1 MAPSHK
7 RTQSRQ
13 NTDFTAPRVECMACY
28 DTGIVSNSDGLVWNY
43 LPDYDI
49 DPNTGKRCG
58 GLDLAIICHCTAAYD
73 TFDHNNSTTRT
84 GFRTSEEVRTT
95 ENNGR
100 NQALGILISKEH
112 TREIHRARRISWDLS
127 VKDMQRVRQTA
138 TADQKPQLPAYI
150 ENVRAQ
156 LLDAKN
162 LLPAV

>member
-1 MAPSHK
+1 MASHK
-7 RTQSRQ
+7 RSASSRS
-13 NTDFTAPRVECMACY
+13 NDFLAPRVQCFACY
-28 DTGIVSNSDGLVWNY
+28 DTGIVSNSDGLLWNY

-58 GLDLAIICHCTAAYD
+58 GLDLAIVCHCTAAYD

-84 GFRTSEEVRTT
+84 GFRTSEDVRTT

-138 TADQKPQLPAYI
+138 TAEQKAQLPAYI